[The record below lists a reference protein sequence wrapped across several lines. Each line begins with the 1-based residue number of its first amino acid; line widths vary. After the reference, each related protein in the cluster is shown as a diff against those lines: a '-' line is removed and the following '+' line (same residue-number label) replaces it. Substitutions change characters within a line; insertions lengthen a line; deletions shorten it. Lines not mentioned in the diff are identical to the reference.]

1 MKKKNT
7 LNKIFYSIISIL
19 LLSSCAGTKIN
30 KILKQGN
37 VLQTDFKTTI
47 PFTYVNGWIVLEVEI
62 QNKTYNFLLDTGS
75 SNLLTKELAEELN
88 IKSLGTEEIG
98 DINGKTN
105 ETEYTRV
112 KNIKIANIDFQN
124 TIAGILDLN
133 KVPEISCTKIDG
145 FIGSNLM
152 RKAVWDFD
160 FQKQL
165 ITITNN
171 ENKLDISE
179 ETIESKLFIGTAGI
193 PSVIVDIN
201 GQRTLNN
208 TVDLGN
214 SGGVLLRTDYFNKQI
229 DEKKIKKYV
238 KGNHKSFGVF
248 GRTETEPFY
257 NVIIDEMKIGNHNI
271 NNLLAS
277 VLSGSDGN
285 LGLSFFKNY
294 RLVLNWHTK
303 KMKMTPISDAGNGS
317 YKGYGFDTL
326 YQNENVFVS
335 SIVETSSASEFLE
348 LGDQIVNVNNENYLN
363 VTIEQY
369 CDILTKVYGSETL
382 PITVLRNGKEFTFE
396 LKKTKLL

>member
-1 MKKKNT
+1 M
-7 LNKIFYSIISIL
+7 L
-19 LLSSCAGTKIN
+19 LLSSCAGSNID

-37 VLQTDFKTTI
+37 VLQENFKTTI

-62 QNKTYNFLLDTGS
+62 ENKTYNFVLDTGS
-75 SNLLTKELAEELN
+75 SNLLSKELAEELN
-88 IKSLGTEEIG
+88 IKQLGTEEVE

-105 ETEYTRV
+105 ETAYARV

-124 TIAGILDLN
+124 TIAGILDFN
-133 KVPEISCTKIDG
+133 KIPEIACTKIDG

-171 ENKLDISE
+171 ENTLDIPE
-179 ETIESKLFIGTAGI
+179 ETIESKLFIGTAGV

-214 SGGVLLRTDYFNKQI
+214 AGDILLRKDYFNKQI
-229 DEKKIKKYV
+229 DKKKIKKYV
-238 KGNHKSFGVF
+238 KGNHKSWGVF

-257 NVIIDEMKIGNHNI
+257 EVIIDEMKIGNHTI

-277 VLSGSDGN
+277 VRSGSDGN
-285 LGLSFFKNY
+285 LGLPFFKNY
-294 RLVLNWHTK
+294 RLILNWHTK
-303 KMKMTPISDAGNGS
+303 KMKMIPITDAGNGS

-326 YQNENVFVS
+326 YQNENVFVG
-335 SIVETSSASEFLE
+335 SIIETSSASEFLE
-348 LGDQIVNVNNENYLN
+348 LGDQIVSVNNESYLN
-363 VTIEQY
+363 VTKEQY
-369 CDILTKVYGSETL
+369 CDIWTKDYGSETL
-382 PITVLRNGKEFTFE
+382 PITVLRNGKEFAFE
-396 LKKTKLL
+396 LKKLKLL

>member
-7 LNKIFYSIISIL
+7 LKKIFYSIISIL
-19 LLSSCAGTKIN
+19 LLSSCAGAKIN

-62 QNKTYNFLLDTGS
+62 ENKTYNFLLDTGS
-75 SNLLTKELAEELN
+75 SNLLTKELAEKLN

-171 ENKLDISE
+171 ENKLDIPE
-179 ETIESKLFIGTAGI
+179 ETIESKLFIGTAGV

-214 SGGVLLRTDYFNKQI
+214 SRGVLLRTDYFNKQI
-229 DEKKIKKYV
+229 DKKKIKKYV
-238 KGNHKSFGVF
+238 KGNHKSFGAF

-277 VLSGSDGN
+277 VQSGSDGN

-294 RLVLNWHTK
+294 RLILNWHTK
-303 KMKMTPISDAGNGS
+303 KMKMTPITDAGNGS

-335 SIVETSSASEFLE
+335 SIIETSSASEFLE

-363 VTIEQY
+363 VTKEQY
-369 CDILTKVYGSETL
+369 CDIWTKDYGSETL

-396 LKKTKLL
+396 LKKAKLL